1 MAHILSLGNTVDLST
16 VRIKSYVA
24 LPEVERSHLWCH
36 NLFVFLATKL
46 QNKLSPWPRA
56 LTRRKVKY
64 SAFYRKAPQMRSDM
78 DHTVFR
84 EHELMFS
91 FYMYMLSPFRL
102 SSVCLWRWCTLLSRL
117 KFSAIFLRHL
127 VPWPSLDIHWKFY
140 GDRLRGTPPSGDLNA
155 RGVAKYSDFWHLECY
170 NSETV
175 QDRR

>member
-1 MAHILSLGNTVDLST
+1 MMSVSTLFYRFRSCVLIWIATLGIVVGLVDFHFLLYILRVLLILSTLFTATISVFFS
-16 VRIKSYVA
+16 
-24 LPEVERSHLWCH
+24 ER
-36 NLFVFLATKL
+36 
-46 QNKLSPWPRA
+46 
-56 LTRRKVKY
+56 
-64 SAFYRKAPQMRSDM
+64 
-78 DHTVFR
+78 
-84 EHELMFS
+84 ELMFRFAICYRRS
-91 FYMYMLSPFRL
+91 VCRLSVVCL

-140 GDRLRGTPPSGDLNA
+140 GDRPRGTPPSGDVNA